1 MTFYAKALE
10 AMEGT
15 YEYHVRTCL
24 AIASEFLRLN
34 REVLERVCSCLEISY
49 EELTALCLRAVFFH
63 DIGKLG
69 DFFQERMRR
78 RLGPDGKDDPK
89 RFFRHEL
96 LSACLLHSLWDRK
109 KGVFPYDVWAVLG
122 HHKKLDR
129 AWSAFVRER
138 DARKPDRLT
147 TEQIQFGLGFDERW

>member
-10 AMEGT
+10 GMEGT
-15 YEYHVRTCL
+15 YEYHVGTCL
-24 AIASEFLRLN
+24 EIASEFLRFN
-34 REVLERVCSCLEISY
+34 REALEKACSCLELSY

-69 DFFQERMRR
+69 DFFQKRMRR
-78 RLGPDGKDDPK
+78 WLGPGGKDDPK

-122 HHKKLDR
+122 HQLRDR
-129 AWSAFVRER
+129 KSVV
-138 DARKPDRLT
+138 
-147 TEQIQFGLGFDERW
+147 